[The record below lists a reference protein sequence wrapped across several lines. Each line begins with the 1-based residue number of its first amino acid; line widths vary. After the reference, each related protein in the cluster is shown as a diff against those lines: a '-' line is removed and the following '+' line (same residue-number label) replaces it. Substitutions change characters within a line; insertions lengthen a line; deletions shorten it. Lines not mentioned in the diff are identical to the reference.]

1 MHGCGSDTCLP
12 GASNSL
18 QTLTSVLSAAG
29 DSLCFLSVA
38 VAQLY
43 HALYTY
49 KWLFAQL
56 IMGPLIALKWLQ
68 VTFLIQL
75 STSPKLVTQFVDVHF
90 QICSHFRPVIPVNW
104 LLKQSVSLIPC
115 HAMVYNLPF
124 KHYLFSVKIVV
135 IFNQLWVTMS
145 YIFTQS
151 LWFTFYP
158 LWWMEI
164 LEFQRARSSA
174 CLPLSVHKST
184 LRLISVQLTS
194 APHDH
199 YVGPW

>member
-1 MHGCGSDTCLP
+1 MAMENMRGCGSDTCLP

-68 VTFLIQL
+68 VTFL
-75 STSPKLVTQFVDVHF
+75 T
-90 QICSHFRPVIPVNW
+90 
-104 LLKQSVSLIPC
+104 
-115 HAMVYNLPF
+115 
-124 KHYLFSVKIVV
+124 
-135 IFNQLWVTMS
+135 
-145 YIFTQS
+145 
-151 LWFTFYP
+151 TFY
-158 LWWMEI
+158 I
-164 LEFQRARSSA
+164 TKIGHSI
-174 CLPLSVHKST
+174 C
-184 LRLISVQLTS
+184 
-194 APHDH
+194 
-199 YVGPW
+199 